1 VDYSIRLNSRIGQS
15 AFPARCANQVRIPD
29 RLISFAG
36 WITQSGLTAALV
48 NQAFPARCANQVRI
62 PDRLISFAGWITQ
75 SGLTAALVN
84 QLSLPDALIKFAYL
98 IG

>member
-1 VDYSIRLNSRIGQS
+1 
-15 AFPARCANQVRIPD
+15 
-29 RLISFAG
+29 
-36 WITQSGLTAALV
+36 LV

-62 PDRLISFAGWITQ
+62 PDRLIRFAGWITQ